1 MDLKQYEA
9 FRFQNSHAIN
19 IADRMPE
26 HSFPAHWHFY
36 GEIILVGKG
45 DKNLYMIN
53 ETVYTAVEGD
63 ILFVWPMEI
72 HEIIDADRHS
82 SAIIQFSNSFA
93 DSLYDFGRIMHYY
106 HDLHMIRA
114 ADHPKIASEL
124 ISLIERMRMIWEEK
138 DVNREIK
145 CSMMLLELM
154 LILDSSRDELAS
166 AAEKPATGALPEST
180 IKKITEVT
188 DHIRSNL
195 TSEDMSQTKAAEMA
209 GISKDYFSRIFK
221 QVTGQNYNRWL
232 NMIRIE
238 KALSLLP
245 DKSLTITDIAMLSG
259 FKSIPSFNRI
269 FKEEKN
275 MSPSRYRIY
284 SENG

>member
-106 HDLHMIRA
+106 HDLHMIRV

>member
-9 FRFQNSHAIN
+9 FRFQNRNVIN

-53 ETVYTAVEGD
+53 ETRYTAVEGD
-63 ILFVWPMEI
+63 ILLVWPMEI

-82 SAIIQFSNSFA
+82 SAIVQFSNTFA

-106 HDLHMIRA
+106 HDIHIIRA
-114 ADHPKIASEL
+114 ADHPEL
-124 ISLIERMRMIWEEK
+124 SSALTSVIKDMRRIWEAK
-138 DVNREIK
+138 DANREIK
-145 CSMMLLELM
+145 CTKMLLDLM
-154 LILDSSRDELAS
+154 LLLDASRDELAGDADS
-166 AAEKPATGALPEST
+166 VTTGTLPENT
-180 IKKITEVT
+180 IRKITEVT
-188 DHIRSNL
+188 DYIRSNL
-195 TSEDMSQTKAAEMA
+195 TGDDITQARAAEMA

-221 QVTGQNYNRWL
+221 QVTGQNYNKWL

-245 DKSLTITDIAMLSG
+245 DKTLTVTDIAMLSG

-275 MSPSRYRIY
+275 MSPSRYRAY
-284 SENG
+284 SENS

>member
-1 MDLKQYEA
+1 MDLKRYEA

-93 DSLYDFGRIMHYY
+93 DSLFDFGRIMHYY

-114 ADHPKIASEL
+114 ADHPQIASEL
-124 ISLIERMRMIWEEK
+124 ISLIERMRRIWEEK

-154 LILDSSRDELAS
+154 LILDSSKDELAS